1 MNLDHI
7 NHSRILCCAPEQ
19 VPFHTGRS
27 VTLGK
32 QFYCLMQYSRFI
44 RGGATILASSQ
55 HKSVLI
61 AQTSPQQHER
71 QFVIVATNA
80 LIDYDVVHFDLSEC
94 GWAAA
99 EALLEV
105 FRTSVKEDCQRVVSV
120 TVPTPLRFGCPLRP
134 LSITTFVVT
143 FQAPDKSLSDIV

>member
-1 MNLDHI
+1 MTCTCNSVTEDLP
-7 NHSRILCCAPEQ
+7 LKAVCPAALLPQ

-55 HKSVLI
+55 RKSVLI
-61 AQTSPQQHER
+61 AQTPAQQAQQR
-71 QFVIVATNA
+71 RFVIVATNA
-80 LIDYDVVHFDLSEC
+80 LIDYDVVHFDLSGC
-94 GWAAA
+94 GGGAE

-105 FRTSVKEDCQRVVSV
+105 
-120 TVPTPLRFGCPLRP
+120 GCCA
-134 LSITTFVVT
+134 S
-143 FQAPDKSLSDIV
+143 

>member
-1 MNLDHI
+1 M
-7 NHSRILCCAPEQ
+7 LCCAPAQ

-61 AQTSPQQHER
+61 AQTSPQQQQQR
-71 QFVIVATNA
+71 QIR
-80 LIDYDVVHFDLSEC
+80 DRGH
-94 GWAAA
+94 
-99 EALLEV
+99 
-105 FRTSVKEDCQRVVSV
+105 QRADR
-120 TVPTPLRFGCPLRP
+120 LRRGAF
-134 LSITTFVVT
+134 
-143 FQAPDKSLSDIV
+143 